1 MSINIQHLAR
11 LAKLAL
17 TPKQAEDL
25 QHDLS
30 HLEPIINA
38 IQSVNTN
45 VNPLNNP
52 LEQVQTLRT
61 DKVTEP
67 DRRKALQ
74 QSAPSAKDGYYLVP
88 QVIES

>member
-1 MSINIQHLAR
+1 MTINIKHLAK

-17 TPKQAEDL
+17 TPKQADDL
-25 QHDLS
+25 QHDLTN
-30 HLEPIINA
+30 LEPIINA

-52 LEQVQTLRT
+52 LEQVQTLRA
-61 DKVTEP
+61 DKVTETNQR
-67 DRRKALQ
+67 DALQ
-74 QSAPSAKDGYYLVP
+74 QSAPSTKDGYYLVP